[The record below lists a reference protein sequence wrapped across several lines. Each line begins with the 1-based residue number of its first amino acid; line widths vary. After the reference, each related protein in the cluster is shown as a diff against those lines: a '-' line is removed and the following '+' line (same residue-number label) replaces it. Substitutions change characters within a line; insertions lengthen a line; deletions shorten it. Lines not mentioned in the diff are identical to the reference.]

1 MPVPASFLL
10 FLGALLS
17 LVSGSVLVAFAVWF
31 GRRCSPGRRS
41 LVLTTAAAAVLIN
54 AWWVALAGLLFVKFV
69 VLREST

>member
-17 LVSGSVLVAFAVWF
+17 LVSGSVLVALAVWF
-31 GRRCSPGRRS
+31 GRRCAPARRS
-41 LVLTTAAAAVLIN
+41 LVLTTAAAAAVLIN

-69 VLREST
+69 V